1 MILFS
6 LFSFLTKTMSSS
18 QYLIPKDPPSYDS
31 LYQSIP
37 SQSSYS
43 HSLESNIDNSSQPAK
58 ISYAVRRYI
67 RRHSP
72 FIQTTTAAIFVA
84 ATVSA
89 TVMLL
94 LWQLQNLASPQDPD
108 GPWFDLGDYSVS

>member
-1 MILFS
+1 
-6 LFSFLTKTMSSS
+6 MSSS

-43 HSLESNIDNSSQPAK
+43 HSLNSQNNSSQTAK
-58 ISYAVRRYI
+58 LSCAIKRYI

-72 FIQTTTAAIFVA
+72 FLQTTTAAIFVA

-108 GPWFDLGDYSVS
+108 GPWFDLDEHSIS

>member
-1 MILFS
+1 MA
-6 LFSFLTKTMSSS
+6 SSAT
-18 QYLIPKDPPSYDS
+18 QYLIPKDPPSYES

-43 HSLESNIDNSSQPAK
+43 VEQQQPQSQSAK
-58 ISYAVRRYI
+58 ISYAVKRYI

-72 FIQTTTAAIFVA
+72 FLQTTTAAIFVA

-108 GPWFDLGDYSVS
+108 GPWFDPEEYSTS

>member
-1 MILFS
+1 
-6 LFSFLTKTMSSS
+6 MSSS

-43 HSLESNIDNSSQPAK
+43 HSLDSHIHDNNSQSAK

-72 FIQTTTAAIFVA
+72 FLQTTTAAIFVA

-108 GPWFDLGDYSVS
+108 GPWFDLDHYSVA

>member
-1 MILFS
+1 
-6 LFSFLTKTMSSS
+6 MSSS
-18 QYLIPKDPPSYDS
+18 HYLIPKDPPSYES

-43 HSLESNIDNSSQPAK
+43 HLLEQQQQQQASQSQSAK
-58 ISYAVRRYI
+58 ISFAVKRYI

-72 FIQTTTAAIFVA
+72 FLQTTTAAIFVA

-108 GPWFDLGDYSVS
+108 GPWLDLEEYQTE

>member
-1 MILFS
+1 
-6 LFSFLTKTMSSS
+6 MSSS

-43 HSLESNIDNSSQPAK
+43 HSLDSHSHDNNSQSAK

-72 FIQTTTAAIFVA
+72 FLQTTTAAIFVA

-108 GPWFDLGDYSVS
+108 GPWFDLDHYSVA

>member
-1 MILFS
+1 
-6 LFSFLTKTMSSS
+6 MSSS
-18 QYLIPKDPPSYDS
+18 QYLIPKDPPSYES

-43 HSLESNIDNSSQPAK
+43 HSLDSNNNNNNNHNNSQSAK
-58 ISYAVRRYI
+58 LSYAVRSYI

-72 FIQTTTAAIFVA
+72 FLQTITAAIFVA

-108 GPWFDLGDYSVS
+108 GPWFDLGDYSMS

>member
-1 MILFS
+1 
-6 LFSFLTKTMSSS
+6 MSSS
-18 QYLIPKDPPSYDS
+18 QYLIPKDPPSYES

-43 HSLESNIDNSSQPAK
+43 HSLDNNHNNNNNSQSAK
-58 ISYAVRRYI
+58 LSYAVRSYI

-72 FIQTTTAAIFVA
+72 FLQTITAAIFVA

-108 GPWFDLGDYSVS
+108 GPWFDLGDYSIS

>member
-1 MILFS
+1 
-6 LFSFLTKTMSSS
+6 MSCSNT
-18 QYLIPKDPPSYDS
+18 QYLIPKDPPSYES

-43 HSLESNIDNSSQPAK
+43 VEQQQPQSHSAK
-58 ISYAVRRYI
+58 ISYAVKRYI

-72 FIQTTTAAIFVA
+72 FLQTTTAAIFVA

-108 GPWFDLGDYSVS
+108 GPCSTLKNIKLFNLLFFF

>member
-1 MILFS
+1 
-6 LFSFLTKTMSSS
+6 MSSS
-18 QYLIPKDPPSYDS
+18 QYLIPKDPPSYES
-31 LYQSIP
+31 LYQTIP
-37 SQSSYS
+37 SSQSSYS
-43 HSLESNIDNSSQPAK
+43 HSYDQLQDQHQSQSAK
-58 ISYAVRRYI
+58 ITSALKRYI

-72 FIQTTTAAIFVA
+72 FLQTTTAAVFVA

-108 GPWFDLGDYSVS
+108 DPWLDLEDYATS

>member
-1 MILFS
+1 
-6 LFSFLTKTMSSS
+6 MSSS
-18 QYLIPKDPPSYDS
+18 QYLIPKDPPTYDS

-43 HSLESNIDNSSQPAK
+43 QSLDSQNNSSQTVK
-58 ISYAVRRYI
+58 IAYAVKRYI

-72 FIQTTTAAIFVA
+72 FLQTTTAAIFVA

-108 GPWFDLGDYSVS
+108 GPWFDLDEYSIS

>member
-1 MILFS
+1 
-6 LFSFLTKTMSSS
+6 
-18 QYLIPKDPPSYDS
+18 
-31 LYQSIP
+31 
-37 SQSSYS
+37 
-43 HSLESNIDNSSQPAK
+43 LESNLDNNNNSQPAK

>member
-1 MILFS
+1 
-6 LFSFLTKTMSSS
+6 MSSS

-43 HSLESNIDNSSQPAK
+43 QSLNSQDNNSQTAK
-58 ISYAVRRYI
+58 ISCAIKQYI

-72 FIQTTTAAIFVA
+72 FLQTTTAAIFVA

-108 GPWFDLGDYSVS
+108 GPWFDLDEYSIS

>member
-1 MILFS
+1 
-6 LFSFLTKTMSSS
+6 MSSS
-18 QYLIPKDPPSYDS
+18 QYLIPKDPPSYES

-43 HSLESNIDNSSQPAK
+43 HLLEQQQQQQVPQSQSAK
-58 ISYAVRRYI
+58 LSYAVKRYI

-72 FIQTTTAAIFVA
+72 FLQTTTAAIFVA

-108 GPWFDLGDYSVS
+108 GPWLDLEEYQTE

>member
-1 MILFS
+1 
-6 LFSFLTKTMSSS
+6 MSSS
-18 QYLIPKDPPSYDS
+18 QYLIPKDPPTYDS

-43 HSLESNIDNSSQPAK
+43 QSLDSQNNSSQTAK
-58 ISYAVRRYI
+58 ISYAVKRYI

-72 FIQTTTAAIFVA
+72 FLQTTTAAIFVA

-108 GPWFDLGDYSVS
+108 GPWFDLDEYSIS

>member
-1 MILFS
+1 
-6 LFSFLTKTMSSS
+6 MSSS
-18 QYLIPKDPPSYDS
+18 QYLIPKDPPSYES

-37 SQSSYS
+37 QSSYS
-43 HSLESNIDNSSQPAK
+43 QHYHAIPIDTNHTTASTSSQSAK
-58 ISYAVRRYI
+58 ISFAVRRYI

-72 FIQTTTAAIFVA
+72 FFQTTIAAIFVA

-108 GPWFDLGDYSVS
+108 GPWFNPDNYSIS